1 MDLFSV
7 IGNASRERERER
19 ESELVFIFLAL
30 ANIPCVYHNEKETN
44 REEGLCQIGTGIII
58 TIIIDINVF
67 RRIIKRHS

>member
-1 MDLFSV
+1 MGTPV
-7 IGNASRERERER
+7 ERERERER
-19 ESELVFIFLAL
+19 ELVFIFLAL

-44 REEGLCQIGTGIII
+44 REEGLCQIGIII